1 MRARGLRTLRTRLF
15 AGIAA
20 TVAASLIVTVVAGA
34 VLTRRSL
41 EQDALRSLARGVELV
56 AAQRGPSPSPNYDE
70 RNLGSFLSTEHV
82 RLTILT
88 PTQAELLLP
97 AEAASALGGGRVV
110 TGSVELRGTR
120 YLYAARRNGAE
131 ALVLLRSA
139 KSQAADWTPFLVG
152 LGIAALVGAALAA
165 VVALGLARAVARP
178 VTRVAAASRRLA
190 AGDDPA
196 PLSVEGPK
204 EVASLAASFNDLAR
218 ELALASEAERTF
230 LLSVSHELKTP
241 LTMIRGHAEALA
253 DGILD
258 GPQAGAVIEREARR
272 LERLIHDLLDLARL
286 RRRAFAVGR
295 EPIDLGEI
303 AAETVARHLPQA
315 RAFGVDLSAVVAPPA
330 TALGDADRVLQAASN
345 LVENALRCT
354 PRDGA
359 VRVVAGGGRLDI
371 VDDGAGLAAEDLEH
385 AFDRFYLYERYA
397 SERPVGTGLGL
408 AIVRELA
415 EAMGGGAEVRSVAG
429 VGSTFS
435 IVLPRSEAAASHKV
449 TPTIARAN
457 DA

>member
-1 MRARGLRTLRTRLF
+1 MRAPGLRTLRTRLL
-15 AGIAA
+15 AGIAV
-20 TVAASLIVTVVAGA
+20 TVAASLIVTVVSGA

-41 EQDALRSLARGVELV
+41 EQDALQSLARGIELV

-82 RLTILT
+82 RLAILT
-88 PTQAELLLP
+88 PTQAEPLLP
-97 AEAASALGGGRVV
+97 AKSASALRGGRVA
-110 TGSVELRGTR
+110 TGSVELSGTR
-120 YLYAARRNGAE
+120 YLFAARRNGTE

-139 KSQAADWTPFLVG
+139 ESQAAEWTPFLVG

-165 VVALGLARAVARP
+165 VVALGLTRWVARP

-190 AGDDPA
+190 AGEDPA
-196 PLSVEGPK
+196 PLVVEGPK
-204 EVASLAASFNDLAR
+204 EVASLAASFNNLATELAR
-218 ELALASEAERTF
+218 ASEAERAF

-258 GPQAGAVIEREARR
+258 GQQAGAVIEREAKR

-286 RRRAFAVGR
+286 RRRAFAVRR
-295 EPIDLGEI
+295 EPVDLGEI
-303 AAETVARHLPQA
+303 ATETVARHLPQA

-330 TALGDADRVLQAASN
+330 TALGDVDRVLQAASN

-359 VRVVAGGGRLDI
+359 VRIVAEPGRLDI
-371 VDDGAGLAAEDLEH
+371 VDDGPGLAAEDLEH
-385 AFDRFYLYERYA
+385 AFDRFHLYERYA

-415 EAMGGGAEVRSVAG
+415 EAMGGGVEVRSVPG

-435 IVLPRSEAAASHKV
+435 IVLPRSDRDASPE
-449 TPTIARAN
+449 TRPSAARAT